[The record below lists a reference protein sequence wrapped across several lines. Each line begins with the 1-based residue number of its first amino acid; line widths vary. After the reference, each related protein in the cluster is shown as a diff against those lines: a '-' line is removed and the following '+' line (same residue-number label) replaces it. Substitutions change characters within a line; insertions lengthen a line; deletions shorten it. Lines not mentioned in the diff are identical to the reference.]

1 MVKDDI
7 KGVNMRIAIIGGG
20 AIGLLTAYF
29 LEENYEVTIYVRSTK
44 QLQQLSNKGLC
55 YKRGDKQEWK
65 HINIDL
71 FQNWQAKEEITFVTV
86 KQYHLEAIY
95 KKINACVTENNG
107 FVFLQN
113 GMSHLQEIKKLK
125 TKQVMVGI
133 VEHGAVKVNDYTV
146 EHLGVGAIKLAA
158 LYSVNSFLK
167 TLVGDKNPF
176 FAIQEEKD
184 YLAIMQ
190 KKLVVNSLVNPLTS
204 ILGIKNGAL
213 LENPYFYGLITA
225 FMEEIAVIL
234 NLSEIE
240 KENYFFYCVDVIKKT
255 ANNKS
260 SMLKDIEEKR
270 STEVDSILGYLVQ
283 TANKRNLSAKL
294 TESYYNMVKG
304 KESS

>member
-1 MVKDDI
+1 ME
-7 KGVNMRIAIIGGG
+7 IAIIGGG
-20 AIGLLTAYF
+20 AVGLLTAYF
-29 LEENYEVTIYVRSTK
+29 LEEDYEVTIYVRSIK
-44 QLQQLSNKGLC
+44 QLQELSNKGLC
-55 YKRGDKQEWK
+55 YKRGDKKEWR

-95 KKINACVTENNG
+95 KKINDYATENNG
-107 FVFLQN
+107 FIFMQN

-125 TKQVMVGI
+125 TKQIMVGI

-146 EHLGVGAIKLAA
+146 EHLGVGSIKLAA
-158 LYSVNSFLK
+158 LHSFNSFLK
-167 TLVGDKNPF
+167 ILVGNKNSF

-184 YLAIMQ
+184 YFAVMQ

-213 LENPYFYGLITA
+213 LENTYFYGLITA
-225 FMEEIAVIL
+225 FMEEIATIL

-240 KENYFFYCVDVIKKT
+240 KKDYFFYCVDVIKKT

-270 STEVDSILGYLVQ
+270 KTEVDSILGYLLL
-283 TANKRNLSAKL
+283 TANKRSISAKL

-304 KESS
+304 KESN